1 MTSGQNLMSQRR
13 RVCWLAVILLAFSG
27 AVYSYLRWSR
37 VSDATR
43 DALLS
48 AMPADASLVVF
59 ADLAALRSTQFAAE
73 LFKWAPRPAADAE
86 YAQFLRDTEF
96 DYERDLDRAALAVV
110 KNGAD
115 DVLFAVADGRFDR
128 KKISAYAL
136 QSGMREVRGGREI
149 FSVMRTDH
157 AGKISFTFLT
167 DNRLAIANGGDFTRL
182 LSPQAGTDANDWR
195 DRFKRLAGSPVFA
208 VIRQDA
214 AAGSALAARVP
225 GGLQSPQLSALLDQ
239 LQWITVAGKPQGAA
253 LRIVVE
259 GECRAEQTS
268 RQLSDLLS
276 GVLVLAQAGLSAP
289 EARHQL
295 DPQAREAY
303 LEVLKGADISRID
316 RGETKSVRL
325 VLDITP
331 KLLEAAKSSMPSL
344 PAQTPETKTPPAKAR
359 RRGSSKQKS
368 TD

>member
-1 MTSGQNLMSQRR
+1 MSQRWW
-13 RVCWLAVILLAFSG
+13 VWWFAAILLVSSG
-27 AVYSYLRWSR
+27 ALYSYLRWSR
-37 VSDATR
+37 AGEGAR

-48 AMPADASLVVF
+48 PMPADASFVLF
-59 ADLAALRSTQFAAE
+59 ADLAELRSTQFASE

-86 YAQFLRDTEF
+86 YSQFLHDTGF

-110 KNGAD
+110 KNGPD
-115 DVLFAVADGRFDR
+115 TVLFAVADGRFDR
-128 KKISAYAL
+128 KKITAYAL
-136 QSGMREVRGGREI
+136 QLGTRVVRSGQEI
-149 FSVMRTDH
+149 FSIPRAGNT
-157 AGKISFTFLT
+157 GKISFIFLS
-167 DNRLAIANGGDFTRL
+167 DNRIAIANGGDFAAL

-195 DRFKRLAGSPVFA
+195 DRFKRLAGSPLFA
-208 VIRQDA
+208 VFRQDA
-214 AAGSALAARVP
+214 AAGSALASRAP

-253 LRIVVE
+253 LRIVAE

-276 GVLVLAQAGLSAP
+276 GVFVLAQAGLSTP

-344 PAQTPETKTPPAKAR
+344 PAQTPETKTPPAKTR